1 MARKM
6 RERHTFSVV
15 FDRIFRRKCQGCLL
29 QDIDFLMLQDFD
41 SVAPFYC
48 LAKRFVA
55 CWLCWQSLELMKN
68 RDDKTAMVGK
78 AVFRVGQD
86 F

>member
-1 MARKM
+1 MQCGLLYLLTEKVCQSSKEVCEM
-6 RERHTFSVV
+6 QS
-15 FDRIFRRKCQGCLL
+15 KWQGCLL
-29 QDIDFLMLQDFD
+29 QDIDFVMLQDFD

-68 RDDKTAMVGK
+68 RDDKTAMVG
-78 AVFRVGQD
+78 
-86 F
+86 